1 MPRYKEVDYSQMLL
15 IPVSLEKQLVL
26 GSLEY
31 SIFHLVEHHLDLSA
45 FDSYFKND
53 RRGATAYHPKILL
66 KVVLFAYSR
75 GLISSR
81 TIEKACKENV
91 IFMALSGGSTP
102 DHSTIAD
109 FITRMK
115 TPILKCFQDILAICD
130 QMGLLGGTAFSIDGT
145 KLSSNVSK
153 EWSGTF
159 EDFKKKQQKWQER
172 IQKLMEKQLE
182 LDQNETTETLQKEQ
196 NNCEKKIL
204 KLQKRLEKIKQFIET
219 NEPKKGYQHTEILSN
234 ITDNESAPMFSS
246 NHGGQ
251 QGYNVQSLVDEKHQI
266 IVYAKALGTSNDQ
279 ANFKPVLEGAK
290 SNMQAIG
297 YEKTYFEGK
306 EIEADSGYFNEETL
320 KYCEEEKIDAYI
332 PDPLKN
338 KRLEQEG
345 KKEKRKSKRNKFS
358 REDFRFDEAKQEY
371 ICPNGKRL
379 KRTEK
384 HSKHR
389 NIFYS
394 TYEAK
399 QEDCCVCPLRGQ
411 CLKTITTRKKYLSL
425 LVGLVKETASERMK
439 KKMETEEAKE
449 KYKKRLGVIEP
460 VFGNMRSNKKM
471 DRLTLRGKEKVN
483 IQWLLYCM
491 VHNIEKISNYGT
503 SLAV

>member
-15 IPVSLEKQLVL
+15 IPVSLKNQLVQ

-31 SIFHLVEHHLDLSA
+31 AIFHLVENHLDLSD

-66 KVVLFAYSR
+66 KIVLFAYSR
-75 GLISSR
+75 GIIGSR
-81 TIEKACKENV
+81 SIEKACKEN
-91 IFMALSGGSTP
+91 ITFMALSGCSTP

-109 FITRMK
+109 FITKMK
-115 TPILKCFQDILAICD
+115 VSVLKCFQDVLAICD
-130 QMGLLGGTAFSIDGT
+130 QMGLLGGTAFSVDGT
-145 KLSSNVSK
+145 KLTSNASK

-159 EDFKKKQQKWQER
+159 EDFKKKQEKWQER
-172 IQKLMEKQLE
+172 IQKLMEKQQE
-182 LDQNETTETLQKEQ
+182 IDQQKQTETLQEEREKY
-196 NNCEKKIL
+196 EKKIL
-204 KLQKRLEKIKQFIET
+204 KLQKGLEKMKQFIET
-219 NEPKKGYQHTEILSN
+219 NEPKKGFRNNEILSN
-234 ITDNESAPMFSS
+234 ITDNESATMFSS

-266 IVYAKALGTSNDQ
+266 IVYSEAIGSANDQ
-279 ANFKPVLEGAK
+279 ANFRPVLEGAK

-297 YEKTYFEGK
+297 YKESYFEGK
-306 EIEADSGYFNEETL
+306 EIKGDSGYFNEETL
-320 KYCEEEKIDAYI
+320 NYCEEEKIDAYI

-345 KKEKRKSKRNKFS
+345 KKEKRKSKRSKFS

-384 HSKHR
+384 RSKHR
-389 NIFYS
+389 NTFHS

-411 CLKTITTRKKYLSL
+411 CLKTTTTLKKYLSIV
-425 LVGLVKETASERMK
+425 VGLVKETASERMR
-439 KKMETEEAKE
+439 KKMETAEAKK
-449 KYKKRLGVIEP
+449 KYEKRLGGIEP
-460 VFGNMRSNKKM
+460 VFGNVRSNKKM
-471 DRLTLRGKEKVN
+471 DRLTLRGKGKVN
-483 IQWLLYCM
+483 IQWLLYGM
-491 VHNIEKISNYGT
+491 VHNMEKISNYGT
-503 SLAV
+503 SLVA